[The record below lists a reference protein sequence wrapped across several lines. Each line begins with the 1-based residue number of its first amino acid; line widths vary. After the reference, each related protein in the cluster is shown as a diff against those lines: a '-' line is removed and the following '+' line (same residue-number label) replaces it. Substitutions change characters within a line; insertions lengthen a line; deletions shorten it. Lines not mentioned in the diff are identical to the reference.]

1 MMALGTS
8 HHTTLA
14 HVIELIALV
23 ATKNHVKIT
32 RQRDGKFGKYVGGR
46 SLKAG
51 GRFEGDR
58 SSGILTILHKLQKC
72 WVRLVAQICT
82 TYIIIALK

>member
-1 MMALGTS
+1 M
-8 HHTTLA
+8 A
-14 HVIELIALV
+14 HVIELTALV

-32 RQRDGKFGKYVGGR
+32 RQRDGKLGKYVGGE

-51 GRFEGDR
+51 GRFGEDR
-58 SSGILTILHKLQKC
+58 SSGILTVVYKLQKR
-72 WVRLVAQICT
+72 WMRLLAQICT